1 MDDQDILQLY
11 LARKEE
17 AIAESKAKYGRYLH
31 TVAYNILYDHEDAS
45 ECENDA
51 YLGAWNS
58 IPPNMPKM
66 LRTFL
71 GKIARNAAINRYHQ
85 RKAEKRAAEVEM
97 AIEEYYECLP
107 GGEMSTEDAVALKM
121 LIDSFLASLSPD
133 ARIVFLQR
141 YWYFLSVKEI
151 ARVRGMSE
159 SAVKI
164 SLMRTRN
171 KFKEYLAKEG
181 VTV

>member
-1 MDDQDILQLY
+1 MDDKDILQLY
-11 LARKEE
+11 LARREE
-17 AIAESKAKYGRYLH
+17 AITESDAKYGRYLH
-31 TVAYNILYDHEDAS
+31 AVAYNILYDHEDAR
-45 ECENDA
+45 ECVNDT
-51 YLGAWNS
+51 YVGAWNS
-58 IPPNMPKM
+58 IPPHTPAV

-71 GKIARNAAINRYHQ
+71 AKITRNFAINRYHQ
-85 RKAEKRAAEVEM
+85 RKAEKRAAEVEL

-107 GGEMSTEDAVALKM
+107 GGEMPTEDAVVLKM
-121 LIDSFLASLSPD
+121 LIDTFLASLSPD
-133 ARIVFLQR
+133 ARIVFMQR

-181 VTV
+181 VKV